1 LLPLV
6 ALGAVQVGAA
16 LRRRLTATMTIIR
29 INDPSRLELLLS
41 DLRTRPDVVAEI
53 IAPDRIRVNILG
65 SYNLDAMR
73 LAILLRIRAWEAA
86 QRAHGF
92 DVEVD
97 LEY

>member
-1 LLPLV
+1 
-6 ALGAVQVGAA
+6 
-16 LRRRLTATMTIIR
+16 MTIIR
-29 INDPSRLELLLS
+29 INDPSRLELLLA
-41 DLRTRPDVVAEI
+41 DLRERPDVVAEI
-53 IAPDRIRVNILG
+53 IAPDRIRINILG

-86 QRAHGF
+86 QRSGGL

>member
-1 LLPLV
+1 MRRP
-6 ALGAVQVGAA
+6 AGAA
-16 LRRRLTATMTIIR
+16 MTIIR
-29 INDPSRLELLLS
+29 INDPSRLELLLA
-41 DLRTRPDVVAEI
+41 DLTARPDVVAEV
-53 IAPDRIRVNILG
+53 IAPDRIGINILG

-86 QRAHGF
+86 QRSRGV